1 VCEAEEL
8 LRFISRDQHDRVT
21 RREPRGD
28 VSGGLFHVLGQ
39 PVELPVVIEE
49 SPERGQI
56 PAPRL
61 TYVNHG
67 SRPLKIPS
75 PDSTLYLQS
84 AGDGGAGSRPSRP
97 RWQERRSPFGRGV
110 LARATLWLTE
120 RALPKRAGRPCP
132 AQGELRAWPAS

>member
-1 VCEAEEL
+1 MCEAEEL

-21 RREPRGD
+21 RREPRRD

-84 AGDGGAGSRPSRP
+84 AGDAGAGSRALPPSVAGTSKFV
-97 RWQERRSPFGRGV
+97 WARGARASHPV
-110 LARATLWLTE
+110 AHRARATQ
-120 RALPKRAGRPCP
+120 ASGASLPRSG
-132 AQGELRAWPAS
+132 GT